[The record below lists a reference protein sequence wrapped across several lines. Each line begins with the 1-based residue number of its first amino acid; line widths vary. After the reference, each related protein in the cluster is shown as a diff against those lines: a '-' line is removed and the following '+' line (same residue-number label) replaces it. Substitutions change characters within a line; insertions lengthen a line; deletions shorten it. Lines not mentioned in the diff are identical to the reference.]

1 MGRAWRRSSHAARE
15 ERMLQPVRFVRL
27 VGIAIGSIVAAWLVM
42 WLVGWILP
50 QSLIPF
56 AGLATLVLGGLIYND
71 IRRRDRRGS

>member
-1 MGRAWRRSSHAARE
+1 MF
-15 ERMLQPVRFVRL
+15 QPVRFVRL
-27 VGIAIGSIVAAWLVM
+27 VGVATGSLVAAWLVM

-71 IRRRDRRGS
+71 IRRRDRHGS